1 MIIELLNGSRI
12 DTLDYSM
19 YLKEP
24 PKIPSVEVV
33 HATEEVAG
41 RDGLIFIETRFSSRT
56 IPVDFIY
63 ESKDTIDYILLRS
76 ELNALFARKEAFFI
90 IFKDEPYKRWKVRL
104 ASSINLEPEEIEI
117 VGEVHVDFIC
127 ENIFAESVGT
137 SLELAEQN
145 FDSGL
150 WGFGS
155 RIDVDI
161 DYEYVFN
168 QSNFT
173 VHNIGNVPI
182 DPRQHDIEIT
192 LNGTFPNGVTIKNAT
207 TGDEYRYNGSLSS
220 TDELKISGV
229 RTLKNGVSDF
239 RRTNHKLITL
249 GVGANNFAVEGGTV
263 NSIAFNFRFLYL

>member
-1 MIIELLNGSRI
+1 MIIELLDGTRYDI
-12 DTLDYSM
+12 EDYS
-19 YLKEP
+19 LKRLYHR
-24 PKIPSVEVV
+24 IPSVGVEHSTDSV
-33 HATEEVAG
+33 EG
-41 RDGLIFIETRFSSRT
+41 RDGDIFIETRFNNRVISVELLYIARD
-56 IPVDFIY
+56 IF
-63 ESKDTIDYILLRS
+63 DYYLLRD
-76 ELNALFARKEAFFI
+76 EINGLFARKETFYI
-90 IFKDEPYKRWKVRL
+90 IFKKEPYKRWKVRL
-104 ASSINLEPEEIEI
+104 ATPFETEPHPHMRSFTVE
-117 VGEVHVDFIC
+117 FITVQP
-127 ENIFAESVGT
+127 FAESVGT

-182 DPRQHDIEIT
+182 DPREHEIEIT
-192 LNGTFPNGVTIKNAT
+192 LKGTFSNGVTIKNTT
-207 TGDEYRYNGSLSS
+207 TGDEYKYNGALSS

-229 RTLKNGVSDF
+229 RTFKNGTSDF

-249 GVGANNFAVEGGTV
+249 GNGANNFTVEGGTV